1 MYQRPYERAGDVFL
15 CLDRVVYVFDVSWP
29 PVASDGFLWNPKRGV
44 QPGAV
49 LGDAV
54 TVTIFT
60 DGR

>member
-1 MYQRPYERAGDVFL
+1 
-15 CLDRVVYVFDVSWP
+15 
-29 PVASDGFLWNPKRGV
+29 VASDGFLWNPKRGV